1 MKKQKHLAGIG
12 MLSLI
17 LMMVILW
24 QWQSDDFEE
33 NREIRLRN
41 VGHQIL
47 LASGD
52 STSRVLPIDR
62 ISEREFILLFENSF
76 QFDPDSLVKVIH
88 KGLMEGLVNNKQEDN
103 YQVNVLEC
111 KGHQIVYSYQMSHQK
126 DKTLIPC
133 KGRVQPR
140 GCYRIKIQFEPNQ
153 VTVSNFSVSIILGGL
168 VFGFLFFFKKNSPR
182 PERAK
187 IIGHSQ
193 SVGIG
198 KFEFYYNDQLLKI
211 GKEEIEL
218 SQKENKL
225 LTFFAFHQN
234 EVLERDRLLKDIWE
248 DEGVFVGRSLD
259 MFVSKLRKKLQR
271 DPHIQLKN
279 IRGRGYVLRVE

>member
-1 MKKQKHLAGIG
+1 MKKLIQPAGIG
-12 MLSLI
+12 MLSMI
-17 LMMVILW
+17 LMMVIFW
-24 QWQSDDFEE
+24 PWQSDEFEE

-52 STSRVLPIDR
+52 STSRVLPINR
-62 ISEREFILLFENSF
+62 ISEREFILLFENPF

-88 KGLMEGLVNNKQEDN
+88 KGLKEGLVNNKPEDK

-111 KGHQIVYSYQMSHQK
+111 IGHQIVYSYQMSSHK

-133 KGRVQPR
+133 QGRVQPKD
-140 GCYRIKIQFEPNQ
+140 CYRIKIQFEPNQ
-153 VTVSNFSVSIILGGL
+153 VTASNFSVPIILGIL
-168 VFGFLFFFKKNSPR
+168 AFGFLFHFKKNPPK
-182 PERAK
+182 PESNK
-187 IIGHSQ
+187 NIGNNQ

-198 KFEFYYNDQLLKI
+198 KFEFYYSNHLLKI

-225 LTFFAFHQN
+225 LTLFASHQN
-234 EVLERDRLLKDIWE
+234 EILERDRLLKDIWE

-271 DPHIQLKN
+271 DPNIQLKN
-279 IRGRGYVLRVE
+279 IRGRGYVLQVE

>member
-1 MKKQKHLAGIG
+1 MKKLIQPAGIG
-12 MLSLI
+12 ILAVS

-24 QWQSDDFEE
+24 PWQSDDLAE

-52 STSRVLPIDR
+52 STSRVLPINR
-62 ISEREFILLFENSF
+62 ISEWEFILLFENPF
-76 QFDPDSLVKVIH
+76 QFDPDSLVKVVH
-88 KGLMEGLVNNKQEDN
+88 NGLKEGLVKNKPEDN

-111 KGHQIVYSYQMSHQK
+111 IGHQIVYSYQMFSHE

-133 KGRVQPR
+133 QGRVQPKD
-140 GCYRIKIQFEPNQ
+140 CYRIKIQFEQNQ
-153 VTVSNFSVSIILGGL
+153 VAASDFSIPIILGIL
-168 VFGFLFFFKKNSPR
+168 AFGFLFLFKKNLPK
-182 PERAK
+182 PESNR
-187 IIGHSQ
+187 IIGNGQ

-198 KFEFYYNDQLLKI
+198 KFEFYYSNHHLKI

-225 LTFFAFHQN
+225 LTLFAAHQN
-234 EVLERDRLLKDIWE
+234 EILERDRLLKEIWE

-259 MFVSKLRKKLQR
+259 MFVSKLRKKLQQ
-271 DPHIQLKN
+271 DPNIQLKN
-279 IRGRGYVLRVE
+279 IRGRGYVLQVE